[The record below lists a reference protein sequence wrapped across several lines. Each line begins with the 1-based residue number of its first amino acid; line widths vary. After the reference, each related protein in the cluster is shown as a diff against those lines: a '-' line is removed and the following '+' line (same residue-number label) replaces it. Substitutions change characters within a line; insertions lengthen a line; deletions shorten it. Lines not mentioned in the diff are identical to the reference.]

1 MLNLSNAIKDFFVL
15 LNFKFSFSYLP
26 FVLLVWILDFDGSI
40 QVLIL
45 YTWKVWSHFIKAWV
59 KRFSVPSLLSMS

>member
-1 MLNLSNAIKDFFVL
+1 MILNLSNAIKDFFVL

-26 FVLLVWILDFDGSI
+26 FVLLVWILDFDESI

-45 YTWKVWSHFIKAWV
+45 YT
-59 KRFSVPSLLSMS
+59 